1 MGYLLSVGLGREG
14 KQQGCILLESKRQS
28 PPGGRVCNKPNS
40 RAHRLHM
47 LETRGG
53 LGGTNAAINWDLL
66 HLLIELK
73 SAPHHTSL
81 TGQG

>member
-1 MGYLLSVGLGREG
+1 MGHLLSVGLGREG
-14 KQQGCILLESKRQS
+14 TQQGCILLESRRQS

-53 LGGTNAAINWDLL
+53 LGVTEAAINWDRL
-66 HLLIELK
+66 HVLIELQ
-73 SAPHHTSL
+73 SAPHHTCL